1 METEVGLGRFLG
13 IELPAKYFQPVSR
26 NYTLG
31 IIPIYEVVCFAR
43 VPSRRQNDKFIRLQN

>member
-1 METEVGLGRFLG
+1 MGLGQFLG

-31 IIPIYEVVCFAR
+31 IISMYEVGYFAR
-43 VPSRRQNDKFIRLQN
+43 FPSLRQNDKFIRLQK